1 MLCST
6 EGWLLVYIATQPS
19 ILLHNMSPYLPT
31 IMDWFRL
38 GLLVWSYHLGW

>member
-19 ILLHNMSPYLPT
+19 VLLHNMSPYLPT
-31 IMDWFRL
+31 IIDWVL
-38 GLLVWSYHLGW
+38 GATDAEGCD